1 MTKTM
6 VVGGTGYT
14 GYHAVKELLRNGHE
28 VSVVGRSPNLNLPSD
43 VMFHMGDVSTLQHTD
58 WVPILEGHE
67 ALVFAAGVDSRAQAP
82 RPSNSYFQ
90 HHNVDAVSRL
100 MGAAGQVGITSA
112 VIYGSYL
119 STLNRERPELK
130 LPERHPYIASRADQ
144 AVQARKAAGP
154 GCSVAVLEIPYVFGT
169 TPGRP
174 NQFEYLV
181 PWLSGKIRLPL
192 MAPPGGTALTSAAAI
207 GIATCT
213 ALTSQLDGNY
223 PVAQA
228 NLTWTALVS
237 YLAHEAGH
245 PSPDEIR
252 HLPAPVMQRIL
263 RRNGFKESQQGVDSG
278 LDYDH
283 YGKLYTSEMFVPV
296 CLPELGID
304 DADLDSALRAT
315 VTVSPSA
322 AGPPARRE

>member
-28 VSVVGRSPNLNLPSD
+28 VSVVGRSPNRNLPSD
-43 VMFHMGDVSTLQHTD
+43 VMFHRGDVSALQHTD
-58 WVPILEGHE
+58 WVSILDGHE
-67 ALVFAAGVDSRAQAP
+67 ALVFAAGVDSRVQVP

-90 HHNVDAVSRL
+90 DRNVGDVCRL

-119 STLNRERPELK
+119 CTLNRERPELK
-130 LPERHPYIASRADQ
+130 LPGRHPYIASRVDQ
-144 AVQARKAAGP
+144 AVEARKAVGP

-181 PWLSGKIRLPL
+181 PWLSGETRLPL
-192 MAPPGGTALTSAAAI
+192 MAPPGGTALASAAAI
-207 GIATCT
+207 GTATCT
-213 ALTSQLDGNY
+213 ALTSRLDGNY

-237 YLAHEAGH
+237 YLAHGAGH
-245 PSPDEIR
+245 PNPDEIR
-252 HLPAPVMQRIL
+252 DLPAPVMQRIMRL
-263 RRNGFKESQQGVDSG
+263 NGFKESLQGVDSG

-283 YGKLYTSEMFVPV
+283 YGELYTTEMFVPT
-296 CLPELGID
+296 CLAELGID
-304 DADLDSALRAT
+304 DADVDSALRET
-315 VTVSPSA
+315 V
-322 AGPPARRE
+322 AGGTS